1 MKTLKYRR
9 TLLSPQGRD
18 MSQTTRQGQ
27 RRMSLTGGVLSI
39 LALIFLA
46 PFAWLLI
53 TALKD
58 PSELAAFPVHWLP
71 QHIQWANFRTAVT
84 IIDYQRYAIN
94 SVILATIYT
103 SLTTLTCAL
112 VGFAFARL
120 QGWGKQLLFA
130 VMLATIMLPPIL
142 TAIPTYILF
151 SHLGLVDTYWP
162 WVLWGLGTSPFFTFL
177 FRQFFAGLPRE
188 LEDAAII
195 DGCNYLQVFWRI
207 FLPLS
212 KPVVATVAILSFTAT
227 WGDWF
232 TPSLFL
238 SDQNTTLA
246 VAVQSGYVD
255 EHGQLLVNL
264 VASGAIL
271 YILPVLLLFFFAQR
285 YFVQGI
291 VTSGLKG

>member
-1 MKTLKYRR
+1 MKTVTNQQSPRKEEKDGHAVQQVQR
-9 TLLSPQGRD
+9 TLNLTVVILS
-18 MSQTTRQGQ
+18 
-27 RRMSLTGGVLSI
+27 L
-39 LALIFLA
+39 LALVFLA

-58 PSELAAFPVHWLP
+58 SSELAAFPIQWLP
-71 QHIQWANFRTAVT
+71 QQLQWTNFRTAVT
-84 IIDYQRYAIN
+84 IIDYKRYAIN
-94 SVILATIYT
+94 SVMLALLYTI
-103 SLTTLTCAL
+103 LTTLSCAL

-120 QGWGKQLLFA
+120 QGWGKRVLFA

-151 SHLGLVDTYWP
+151 SHLGLIDTYWP

-177 FRQFFAGLPRE
+177 FRQFFAGIPRE
-188 LEDAAII
+188 LEEAAII
-195 DGCNYLQVFWRI
+195 DGCNYLQIFWQI

-212 KPVVATVAILSFTAT
+212 KPVVATVAILSFTFV

-238 SDQNTTLA
+238 SDQHTTLA
-246 VAVQSGYVD
+246 VAVQSGYID
-255 EHGQLLVNL
+255 EHGQLLINL

-271 YILPVLLLFFFAQR
+271 YILPVLFLFFVAQR